1 MGSRARL
8 EPRHRRRAQLVGVG
22 GFLAAASLPWVL
34 FSRVIG
40 DIVSEFR
47 WDVKYL
53 IAEWSP
59 WALIALGIACFV
71 PVAVSAG
78 RDPDSRLYP
87 RARAAYFGWGITL
100 YVLGVALASQVAQLD
115 RLTSS

>member
-8 EPRHRRRAQLVGVG
+8 EERRRRQARLVGLG
-22 GFLAAASLPWVL
+22 GFVAAASLPWLL

-40 DIVSEFR
+40 DVASQFR
-47 WDVKYL
+47 WDATYL
-53 IAEWSP
+53 ISEWSP
-59 WALIALGIACFV
+59 WLLIAAGIAFFV
-71 PVAVSAG
+71 PVALSIG
-78 RDPDSRLYP
+78 RDPESRLYP

-115 RLTSS
+115 QLTS